1 MNIRKITFFLI
12 LDDLFWL
19 VLTITF
25 ICFVVIGRF
34 IFKRTGKTE
43 NFGFLVVTVLTSF
56 VAMSVGFEAKQL
68 AGQVWNSIPFIV

>member
-1 MNIRKITFFLI
+1 MNCMNIRKITFLFF

-19 VLTITF
+19 VLTIAF

-34 IFKRTGKTE
+34 IFKRTEKTE

-68 AGQVWNSIPFIV
+68 AGQV